1 MSTGAAPDDG
11 NSPPLDEPPN
21 GRRIGLRPLIGSVPS
36 VARVGISATVRTAQ
50 WSVLTGVG
58 VTASVVRAA
67 ASGESPAQIV
77 EDLAA
82 EATERARRAL
92 GIDGDAGAGAGAAL
106 DGFSPTVEIELVDV
120 RSRSGRSRVR
130 SREPS
135 TLPRMF
141 AELLDISADV
151 HHHESVGHPAYI
163 RLLGELA
170 PDEARI
176 LRLFA
181 QDGPQPAVDVRT
193 KRPFGVGTKLLAPG
207 ITMIGL
213 YAGCAEPERVP
224 AYLNN
229 LFRLGLIWF
238 SREALSDVDGYQVL
252 EAQPEVV
259 AARESVKRTTTVLR
273 SIELTAFGKNLCAL
287 CGLMSSDAEAARA
300 TLGETSRQ
308 LPPPDGRWG
317 ASRP

>member
-1 MSTGAAPDDG
+1 MSSLSVDGAPHDQAP
-11 NSPPLDEPPN
+11 PRLDS
-21 GRRIGLRPLIGSVPS
+21 GRRRLALMPLLGIVPS
-36 VARVGISATVRTAQ
+36 VARVGISATMRTAQ
-50 WSVLTGVG
+50 WSAATSVG
-58 VTASVVRAA
+58 VTVAVVRAA
-67 ASGESPAQIV
+67 ATGESPAQIL
-77 EDLAA
+77 EELAA
-82 EATERARRAL
+82 EASEWARRAL
-92 GIDGDAGAGAGAAL
+92 GVDSLVAASAVGAVAVDGSA
-106 DGFSPTVEIELVDV
+106 PIVEVVEPADLRV
-120 RSRSGRSRVR
+120 RRSRVR
-130 SREPS
+130 AREPQ
-135 TLPRMF
+135 TLPEMF
-141 AELLDISADV
+141 AELLDTSADV
-151 HHHESVGHPAYI
+151 HRHGPGGHPAYV
-163 RLLGELA
+163 RMLGELA

-207 ITMIGL
+207 ITMIGP

-259 AARESVKRTTTVLR
+259 AARELDKRTTTVLR

-287 CGLMSSDAEAARA
+287 CGLMDLDASTARA
-300 TLGETSRQ
+300 TLAETSQQ
-308 LPPPDGRWG
+308 LPPPDGR
-317 ASRP
+317 